1 MRIISLLASATE
13 MVAALGCLDQMVG
26 RSHECD
32 YPPEVRLLPV
42 VSAVQIDINTSSAE
56 IDAQVKQLAQKKPE
70 PEDPALKAL
79 SIYAIDVD
87 RLQELRPDVIF
98 TQTQCEVCAVS
109 ERDVIKAIAQLTGL
123 QPLVV
128 SLSPYR
134 LQDVWEDVLR
144 VGLALGKGEQAQTL
158 VESYQQRLADLAS
171 KTAGFG
177 TKPGIAVLE
186 WLDPLM
192 GAGNWTPELVAYA
205 GGENIFGEIG
215 QHSPWLSWEELQSA
229 DPDVIVL
236 CPCGYTLE
244 RTMQDVPL
252 LQKHHAWADLK
263 AVRNGRVYAIDG
275 NQYLNRSGPR
285 LVESAELLAR
295 VIWGERL
302 DIVFDNNAW
311 KQVRAA
317 KNIPMTEEQL
327 RAATIGELVPLA
339 GPVRIVDYDPEW
351 PRLFEREA
359 ERVQAALGDK
369 VLLLEHIGSTS
380 VPGLAAKPK
389 IDMLLVVAD
398 SADELAYVPD
408 LEAAGYVLQVR
419 EPDWYEHRMFKG
431 PDTDVN
437 LHVYTLGCPE
447 IDRELLL
454 RNWLRSN
461 ASDRQLYERTK
472 RELARLDWKYMQ
484 NYADAKTAVVE
495 EILARALGDAGE
507 EVCEDD

>member
-32 YPPEVRLLPV
+32 YPPEVLALPV
-42 VSAVQIDINTSSAE
+42 VSTVQIDINTSSAQ
-56 IDAQVKQLAQKKPE
+56 IDAQVKQLAQEKRE

-87 RLQELRPDVIF
+87 KLQELRPDVIF

-109 ERDVIKAIAQLTGL
+109 ERDVIQAIAQLTGL

-144 VGLALGKGEQAQTL
+144 VGQPLGKRDQAQTL
-158 VESYQQRLADLAS
+158 VEKYQQRLTALDI
-171 KTAGFG
+171 KTSAFG
-177 TKPGIAVLE
+177 TKPKVAVLE

-192 GAGNWTPELVAYA
+192 GAGNWTPELVTCA
-205 GGENIFGEIG
+205 GGEQIFGEIG
-215 QHSPWLSWEELQSA
+215 QHTPWVTGEELQAA

-236 CPCGYTLE
+236 SPCGYTLE

-252 LQKHHAWADLK
+252 LQNHPTWTDLQ

-302 DIVFDNNAW
+302 PIVVDDNAW
-311 KQVRAA
+311 QQV
-317 KNIPMTEEQL
+317 L
-327 RAATIGELVPLA
+327 
-339 GPVRIVDYDPEW
+339 
-351 PRLFEREA
+351 
-359 ERVQAALGDK
+359 
-369 VLLLEHIGSTS
+369 
-380 VPGLAAKPK
+380 
-389 IDMLLVVAD
+389 
-398 SADELAYVPD
+398 
-408 LEAAGYVLQVR
+408 
-419 EPDWYEHRMFKG
+419 
-431 PDTDVN
+431 
-437 LHVYTLGCPE
+437 
-447 IDRELLL
+447 
-454 RNWLRSN
+454 
-461 ASDRQLYERTK
+461 
-472 RELARLDWKYMQ
+472 
-484 NYADAKTAVVE
+484 
-495 EILARALGDAGE
+495 
-507 EVCEDD
+507 